1 MARDAALPGLL
12 GSRPLTM
19 SDRSSR
25 PAVRIAI
32 SVETAAWLRRVP
44 DARTRCRRLA
54 RAALAAAGF
63 DARQMGGGAAS
74 AELSL
79 VLGDDALL
87 QQLNR
92 DFRGKNKPTNV
103 LSFSA
108 LDPAERAME
117 RPVFPLGDVAI
128 AYETSTS
135 EARAQGKTLSAHLS
149 HLVVHGV
156 LHLLGYDHLT
166 KAQANEMETLETA
179 VLARFGHSDPYRPRV
194 PRKKSRVSRNQRQ
207 AARPRT

>member
-1 MARDAALPGLL
+1 MAE
-12 GSRPLTM
+12 
-19 SDRSSR
+19 RSSR
-25 PAVRIAI
+25 PTLRIAI
-32 SVETAAWLRRVP
+32 SIESAAWLRRVP

-63 DARQMGGGAAS
+63 DERQIGGAAS

-103 LSFSA
+103 LSF
-108 LDPAERAME
+108 PAIDVTERRME

-128 AYETSTS
+128 AFETSAS
-135 EARAQGKTLSAHLS
+135 EAREQGKTLAAHLS

-166 KAQANEMETLETA
+166 KAQANDMETLETA
-179 VLARFGHSDPYRPRV
+179 VLARFGHSDPYRARPARLNSRG
-194 PRKKSRVSRNQRQ
+194 PRKQPS
-207 AARPRT
+207 AARPRI

>member
-1 MARDAALPGLL
+1 MA
-12 GSRPLTM
+12 
-19 SDRSSR
+19 DRSSR

-32 SVETAAWLRRVP
+32 SVASAAWLRRVP

-63 DARQMGGGAAS
+63 DARQMGGAGS

-92 DFRGKNKPTNV
+92 DFRGQNKPTNV

-108 LDPAERAME
+108 LDPAARAME

-128 AYETSTS
+128 AYETSAS

-166 KAQANEMETLETA
+166 KAQANKMETLETA
-179 VLARFGHSDPYRPRV
+179 VLARFGHSDPYRARSPR
-194 PRKKSRVSRNQRQ
+194 RKSRVSRNQPQ

>member
-1 MARDAALPGLL
+1 MA
-12 GSRPLTM
+12 
-19 SDRSSR
+19 DRSSR
-25 PAVRIAI
+25 PAVRIALSI
-32 SVETAAWLRRVP
+32 DNAAWLRRVP
-44 DARTRCRRLA
+44 DARARCRRLV

-63 DARQMGGGAAS
+63 DARQMAGADS

-87 QQLNR
+87 QRLNR

-103 LSFSA
+103 LSF
-108 LDPAERAME
+108 PAIDVTERGMK

-128 AYETSTS
+128 AYETSAS
-135 EARAQGKTLSAHLS
+135 EAREQGKTLSDHLS

-166 KAQANEMETLETA
+166 KAQANNMETLETA
-179 VLARFGHSDPYRPRV
+179 VLARIGLSDPYRARV
-194 PRKKSRVSRNQRQ
+194 PRKPRRVPRTQRSVPRKQ
-207 AARPRT
+207 PRAARPRT

>member
-1 MARDAALPGLL
+1 MA
-12 GSRPLTM
+12 
-19 SDRSSR
+19 DRSRR

-32 SVETAAWLRRVP
+32 SVESAAWLRRVP

-63 DARQMGGGAAS
+63 DARQMGGAAS

-79 VLGDDALL
+79 VLGGDALL

-103 LSFSA
+103 LSF
-108 LDPAERAME
+108 PAIDVTERRME

-128 AYETSTS
+128 AYETSAS
-135 EARAQGKTLSAHLS
+135 EARGQGKTLSAHLS

-166 KAQANEMETLETA
+166 KAQANDMETLETA
-179 VLARFGHSDPYRPRV
+179 VLARFGHSDPYRARV
-194 PRKKSRVSRNQRQ
+194 PRKKSHVSRKQPQ